1 VGDDWWKPQ
10 NLAENEAKHRNSRN
24 VDVINAFGSY
34 RVMVETDQPKKAQ
47 ISQHNDMRPSYRT
60 RLVKKLIG
68 PLQIGSIL
76 DVGCGIGITTESLRE
91 VFKSTSVTGI
101 DISRD
106 AIKYATSKHRECNF
120 ICDSID
126 PESGKTYDFFDL
138 ICAFEFYPFTRTS
151 DYETHKSYIE
161 YLVSFLKPEG
171 RLVIWQRW
179 DNQES
184 LSTNFD
190 KIQNELTDYQFSSFR
205 LPLTIVAKIFPF
217 GYRVNILISRFVRV
231 GLILLRISN
240 RDIGTSHCLII
251 SR

>member
-1 VGDDWWKPQ
+1 VDDDWWKPR
-10 NLAENEAKHRNSRN
+10 NLAESEAKHRNSLD
-24 VDVINAFGSY
+24 VDVRSDFGSY

-60 RLVKKLIG
+60 RLVKELIG

-106 AIKYATSKHRECNF
+106 AITYATSKHRECNF

-126 PESGKTYDFFDL
+126 PESRKTYGFFDL

-151 DYETHKSYIE
+151 DFETHKSYIE

-184 LSTNFD
+184 LSTNFE
-190 KIQNELTDYQFSSFR
+190 KIQSELTDYQFFSFR

-231 GLILLRISN
+231 GLKLLRISN